1 MPQQNSDAENDW
13 HRRLLR
19 AWGNRCHAAAALIG
33 VLTVK

>member
-19 AWGNRCHAAAALIG
+19 AWGQSATPPLR
-33 VLTVK
+33 